1 MPIVDRLAAG
11 IGATLMPSTERSHG
25 DWIAEHC
32 IPTIDGLDICPSPA
46 GSTRMATQRFTRRA
60 AKQLAQVSE
69 QQQQQQGDEVSW
81 LRQQVADQQQQIAV
95 LQQQQVEHRQE
106 TAELRQDLAGLQK
119 QLNHLATGQQNME
132 DDTRRDREQDRGRL
146 IAELNSLWQCV
157 IGLGGSTDL
166 LAQLAKLRAQG
177 HQQPPQVKRLPL
189 ALEDSAHAPCPGEQQ
204 AAAEQQRLMEEL
216 AAAVAKVDLSIAI
229 ESPGPAKPS
238 SVSGQGKARTLLPP

>member
-1 MPIVDRLAAG
+1 MV
-11 IGATLMPSTERSHG
+11 
-25 DWIAEHC
+25 
-32 IPTIDGLDICPSPA
+32 TIDGLDICPSPA

-106 TAELRQDLAGLQK
+106 TAELRQDLAGLQT
-119 QLNHLATGQQNME
+119 QLNRLAAGQQSME
-132 DDTRRDREQDRGRL
+132 DNARRDRELDCGRL
-146 IAELNSLWQCV
+146 SEELNWLWRCV
-157 IGLGGSTDL
+157 VDLGTSNDV

-204 AAAEQQRLMEEL
+204 AAAEQRLMEEL

-238 SVSGQGKARTLLPP
+238 SVSGQGKARTCLLPP